1 MATDVLKQLD
11 ERIQASVARIQQLR
25 KENDQLTQKLVELE
39 KRYADAVG
47 QVKQLNAERQQH
59 ENERNDVRNRIEKI
73 LTRFGRY
80 PKHIRASCPRS
91 APPDNIA
98 GAAAERNGA
107 GNGLRLRY
115 RRGRFGRVGH
125 GEPAIGEERQQ
136 GVAV

>member
-25 KENDQLTQKLVELE
+25 KENEQLAQKLAEME

-73 LTRFGRY
+73 LTRFDG
-80 PKHIRASCPRS
+80 I
-91 APPDNIA
+91 DL
-98 GAAAERNGA
+98 G
-107 GNGLRLRY
+107 
-115 RRGRFGRVGH
+115 
-125 GEPAIGEERQQ
+125 
-136 GVAV
+136 